1 MVPGMGRLNDFTLNV
16 TDEEGNVSQFK
27 GNGQYRATD
36 ACWSAA
42 EEYFQNGLYWNSL
55 TFTVPEGNFGVR
67 IGVRKA
73 DGEYKP
79 GDWLV
84 CDNWR
89 LTYYGNE
96 ANADA
101 ISSATEATAPAGDGY
116 IYNLSGQKLQ
126 KALKGVN
133 IINGRKYVVK

>member
-1 MVPGMGRLNDFTLNV
+1 M
-16 TDEEGNVSQFK
+16 
-27 GNGQYRATD
+27 
-36 ACWSAA
+36 
-42 EEYFQNGLYWNSL
+42 
-55 TFTVPEGNFGVR
+55 PEGNYGVR

-101 ISSATEATAPAGDGY
+101 ISSATEATATTGDGY

-133 IINGRKYVVK
+133 IVNGRKYVVK